1 MGVSKGILLN
11 MAERANASFAHDLRP
26 EILHVLNTIYI
37 YLTLAHL
44 PATRVKELEFSM
56 DTNSIK

>member
-1 MGVSKGILLN
+1 
-11 MAERANASFAHDLRP
+11 MAERAHASFAHDLRP